1 MVFRSPSRGFPI
13 SFGVFQSYYTQH
25 PLFETSDN
33 IPTIGALVL
42 GLPFLLL
49 CVTSPLCLR
58 YSHHLITIMFSGW
71 LMFNGSL
78 LLASLATQTWQLV
91 LTQGLLYGV
100 GWCICY
106 TPVYIILNEWFDKR
120 RGLAY
125 GIYNAASGV
134 SGLVLP
140 FALQLLLRDYGFR
153 VTLRLYV
160 LAYAAIS
167 APAFWLITPRLPAHI
182 RVQPKTPRATFLQE
196 RQRAWYSVLLTP
208 SAIVISTSIFLQ
220 GLIFPYPTTF
230 LPSYASTLGLD
241 ASQASSLLSISAL
254 CQVPGLIL
262 LGWFSDHVSIHI
274 PHSLSALISGASS
287 LFLWGPAKSFPSL
300 ALFSSLWGFFG
311 VPYSVFWSR
320 ISLGIAKKSVV
331 SKREDEIVRRTV
343 ILFVWFNLLR
353 GIADIAAGPISTIL
367 LNEDVDRTAFG
378 LGRYADV
385 VSFSGFILLISACG
399 GFLSIY
405 ENWRMRET

>member
-1 MVFRSPSRGFPI
+1 
-13 SFGVFQSYYTQH
+13 
-25 PLFETSDN
+25 
-33 IPTIGALVL
+33 
-42 GLPFLLL
+42 
-49 CVTSPLCLR
+49 
-58 YSHHLITIMFSGW
+58 MFSGW

-140 FALQLLLRDYGFR
+140 FALEVLLRTYGFR
-153 VTLRLYV
+153 VTMRVYV
-160 LAYAAIS
+160 LAYALLS
-167 APAFWLITPRLPAHI
+167 APAFWLIRPRLPAHI
-182 RVQPKTPRATFLQE
+182 RSPPKDPRAAFLAQ
-196 RQRAWYSVLLTP
+196 RQPPWYSVLLTP
-208 SAIVISTSIFLQ
+208 SAVVISTSIFLQ

-230 LPSYASTLGLD
+230 LPSYASTLGLE
-241 ASQASSLLSISAL
+241 ASRASSLLSISAL

-274 PHSLSALISGASS
+274 PHSLSALISGVGS
-287 LFLWGPAKSFPSL
+287 LFLWGPAKSFPML
-300 ALFSSLWGFFG
+300 AIFSSLWGFFG

-320 ISLGIAKKSVV
+320 ISLGIARKSAAA
-331 SKREDEIVRRTV
+331 RGEDEVVRRTV

-353 GIADIAAGPISTIL
+353 GVADIAAGPISTFL
-367 LNEDVDRTAFG
+367 LSDDVDKGAFG
-378 LGRYADV
+378 LGQYAGV
-385 VSFSGFILLISACG
+385 VNFSGFVLLASACG

-405 ENWRMRET
+405 ENWRMRDT

>member
-1 MVFRSPSRGFPI
+1 
-13 SFGVFQSYYTQH
+13 
-25 PLFETSDN
+25 
-33 IPTIGALVL
+33 
-42 GLPFLLL
+42 
-49 CVTSPLCLR
+49 
-58 YSHHLITIMFSGW
+58 MFSGW

-78 LLASLATQTWQLV
+78 LLASYATQTWQLV
-91 LTQGLLYGV
+91 LTQGFFYGV

-140 FALQLLLRDYGFR
+140 FALETLLRTHGFR
-153 VTLRLYV
+153 VTLRTYV
-160 LAYAAIS
+160 LAYALLS
-167 APAFWLITPRLPAHI
+167 APAFWLIRPRLPAHI
-182 RVQPKTPRATFLQE
+182 RNPPKYSQDVFLAE
-196 RQRAWYSVLLTP
+196 RQAPWYLALMTP
-208 SAIVISTSIFLQ
+208 SVIVISASVFLQ

-241 ASQASSLLSISAL
+241 ASKASSLLSISAL

-274 PHSLSALISGASS
+274 PHSLSTLISGVGC
-287 LFLWGPAKSFPSL
+287 LFLWGQAKSYTVL
-300 ALFSSLWGFFG
+300 AIFSSLWGFFG

-320 ISLGIAKKSVV
+320 ISLGLAKKSAAEKGENEV
-331 SKREDEIVRRTV
+331 VRRTV

-353 GIADIAAGPISTIL
+353 GIADILAGPISRFL
-367 LNEDVDRTAFG
+367 LSDHADKGSFG
-378 LGRYADV
+378 LDQYAGV
-385 VSFSGFILLISACG
+385 VNFSGFVLLISAAG
-399 GFLSIY
+399 GLLSVY
-405 ENWRMRET
+405 ENWSMRDT